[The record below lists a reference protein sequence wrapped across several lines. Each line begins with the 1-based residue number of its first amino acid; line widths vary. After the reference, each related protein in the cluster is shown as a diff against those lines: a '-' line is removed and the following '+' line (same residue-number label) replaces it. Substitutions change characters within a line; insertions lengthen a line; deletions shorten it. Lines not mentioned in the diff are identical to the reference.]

1 MNSKSKLKYLTV
13 LCAFLAML
21 LLPCKVYA
29 ACHNVSCGC
38 RANGIMSCAGA
49 TCWYTDSDGC
59 SGHSWY
65 LYDEYGATC
74 TSGGSV
80 EYHCSI
86 CPGRR
91 ITSSPPLGHDWGSWY
106 CVNSSTHKRSCR
118 RCGLEQYEGH
128 NLSGWRAHGDGYYSR
143 SCSACGY
150 TQTKGIFVSASTYSW
165 TADNVNIT
173 VRGYDGGVGNRYIL
187 LYRVNCITGVTT
199 LVGNYQHGGTSGWTT
214 DSYTQT
220 DEGIYYYYAVSTDND
235 WHSIQGNTGR
245 VYLDH
250 SDPVIIG
257 VENTNTEWTNVAP
270 SIAVRSTDY
279 LMGTVTAGSGLRSVK
294 IYNDKENLVAAGSN
308 QTSYTLRETDEGERT
323 FVIEATDNVG
333 HISRSSVT
341 TRYDI
346 TSPGIDGTEIT
357 FVRDGIVV
365 SGYMQD
371 NIMDQHIDDEIVRSV
386 HGANKSSGIKSVI
399 VYKVTGTKEEVI
411 YLDTTYHQFAS
422 PDTHSFFD
430 VYYDINQTEDA
441 VDYYLIITRDFAGNQ
456 TKKKL
461 TSQRTLL
468 TMFRTSIDRGAY

>member
-1 MNSKSKLKYLTV
+1 MNSKRKLKYLTV
-13 LCAFLAML
+13 LCAFLVMV
-21 LLPCKVYA
+21 LLPVKVYA
-29 ACHNVSCGC
+29 ACRNVSCGC
-38 RANGIMSCAGA
+38 RGNGIMSCAGA

-106 CVNSSTHKRSCR
+106 CVNSSVHKRSCR

-128 NLSGWRAHGDGYYSR
+128 DLSGWRAHGDGYYSR
-143 SCSACGY
+143 SCSDCGY

-187 LYRVNCITGVTT
+187 LYRVNCVTGVTT
-199 LVGNYQHGGTSGWTT
+199 LVGNYQHGGASGWTT
-214 DSYTQT
+214 DIYTQT
-220 DEGIYYYYAVSTDND
+220 DEGIYYYYAVSTDNN
-235 WHSIQGNTGR
+235 WHSIQGNTLR

-279 LMGTVTAGSGLRSVK
+279 LTETVTAGSGLRSVK
-294 IYNDKENLVAAGSN
+294 IYNDKGNLVASGSN
-308 QTSYTLRETDEGERT
+308 QTSYTLRENDEGERT

-341 TRYDI
+341 TKYDI
-346 TSPGIDGTEIT
+346 TPPGIDGTEIT

-422 PDTHSFFD
+422 LDTHSYFD
-430 VYYDINQTEDA
+430 VYYDINQTEDV
-441 VDYYLIITRDFAGNQ
+441 VDYYLIITKDFAGNQ

>member
-1 MNSKSKLKYLTV
+1 MNSKSKLKYMTV
-13 LCAFLAML
+13 LCAFLAMV
-21 LLPCKVYA
+21 LLPCKAYA

-106 CVNSSTHKRSCR
+106 CVNSSTHKRNCR

-199 LVGNYQHGGTSGWTT
+199 LVGNYQHGGISGWTT
-214 DSYTQT
+214 DSYTQI

-294 IYNDKENLVAAGSN
+294 IYNDKENLVAAGRN
-308 QTSYTLRETDEGERT
+308 QASYTLRETDEGERT

-346 TSPGIDGTEIT
+346 TPPGIDGTEIT

-411 YLDTTYHQFAS
+411 YLDTTYHQFVS

>member
-1 MNSKSKLKYLTV
+1 M
-13 LCAFLAML
+13 
-21 LLPCKVYA
+21 
-29 ACHNVSCGC
+29 
-38 RANGIMSCAGA
+38 
-49 TCWYTDSDGC
+49 
-59 SGHSWY
+59 
-65 LYDEYGATC
+65 
-74 TSGGSV
+74 
-80 EYHCSI
+80 
-86 CPGRR
+86 
-91 ITSSPPLGHDWGSWY
+91 
-106 CVNSSTHKRSCR
+106 NSSTHKRSCR

-199 LVGNYQHGGTSGWTT
+199 LVGNYQHGGISGWTT

-279 LMGTVTAGSGLRSVK
+279 LTGTVTAGSGLRSVK
-294 IYNDKENLVAAGSN
+294 IYNDNENLVAAGSN
-308 QTSYTLRETDEGERT
+308 QASYTLRETDEGERT

-346 TSPGIDGTEIT
+346 TPPGIDGTEIT

-411 YLDTTYHQFAS
+411 YLDTTYHQFVF

-468 TMFRTSIDRGAY
+468 TMFRTSIDRGEY

>member
-1 MNSKSKLKYLTV
+1 MNSKSKLKYMTV
-13 LCAFLAML
+13 LCAFLAMV
-21 LLPCKVYA
+21 LLPCKAYA

-91 ITSSPPLGHDWGSWY
+91 ITSSPPLGHDWGS
-106 CVNSSTHKRSCR
+106 S
-118 RCGLEQYEGH
+118 
-128 NLSGWRAHGDGYYSR
+128 
-143 SCSACGY
+143 
-150 TQTKGIFVSASTYSW
+150 
-165 TADNVNIT
+165 
-173 VRGYDGGVGNRYIL
+173 
-187 LYRVNCITGVTT
+187 
-199 LVGNYQHGGTSGWTT
+199 
-214 DSYTQT
+214 
-220 DEGIYYYYAVSTDND
+220 
-235 WHSIQGNTGR
+235 
-245 VYLDH
+245 
-250 SDPVIIG
+250 
-257 VENTNTEWTNVAP
+257 
-270 SIAVRSTDY
+270 
-279 LMGTVTAGSGLRSVK
+279 
-294 IYNDKENLVAAGSN
+294 GSN
-308 QTSYTLRETDEGERT
+308 QASYTLRETDEGERT

-346 TSPGIDGTEIT
+346 TPPGIDGTEIT

-386 HGANKSSGIKSVI
+386 HGANKSSGIKGVI
-399 VYKVTGTKEEVI
+399 VYKVSGTKEEVI

>member
-1 MNSKSKLKYLTV
+1 MNSKSKLKYMTV
-13 LCAFLAML
+13 LCVFLAMV
-21 LLPCKVYA
+21 LLPCKAYA

-199 LVGNYQHGGTSGWTT
+199 LVGSYQHG
-214 DSYTQT
+214 
-220 DEGIYYYYAVSTDND
+220 
-235 WHSIQGNTGR
+235 
-245 VYLDH
+245 
-250 SDPVIIG
+250 
-257 VENTNTEWTNVAP
+257 
-270 SIAVRSTDY
+270 
-279 LMGTVTAGSGLRSVK
+279 
-294 IYNDKENLVAAGSN
+294 
-308 QTSYTLRETDEGERT
+308 
-323 FVIEATDNVG
+323 
-333 HISRSSVT
+333 
-341 TRYDI
+341 
-346 TSPGIDGTEIT
+346 
-357 FVRDGIVV
+357 RDGQQIAIHRQTKE
-365 SGYMQD
+365 STT
-371 NIMDQHIDDEIVRSV
+371 IMRYLQTT
-386 HGANKSSGIKSVI
+386 
-399 VYKVTGTKEEVI
+399 TGTP
-411 YLDTTYHQFAS
+411 FRG
-422 PDTHSFFD
+422 
-430 VYYDINQTEDA
+430 
-441 VDYYLIITRDFAGNQ
+441 TREGYI
-456 TKKKL
+456 L
-461 TSQRTLL
+461 TIRIL
-468 TMFRTSIDRGAY
+468 